1 MNFKLKMVALLFLG
15 LATTANASNILEV
28 VENQKVDI
36 EEGYRL
42 GKISDY
48 DVDDLRREQSRIQ
61 RVIRRAEKDGVISD
75 RERSKILRLQRKA
88 EGNISYASNVANRA
102 FRNSSAFGYRSDFRY
117 GYASSFGYR
126 RSYFRSGFR
135 GGFGGFCY

>member
-15 LATTANASNILEV
+15 LATTVNASNILEV
-28 VENQKVDI
+28 LENQKVDI

-42 GKISDY
+42 GKISDH

-88 EGNISYASNVANRA
+88 KGNISYASNVANRA
-102 FRNSSAFGYRSDFRY
+102 VRNGSAYRYGYRS
-117 GYASSFGYR
+117 SYR
-126 RSYFRSGFR
+126 FRSHRFR
-135 GGFGGFCY
+135 SGFGGFCY

>member
-48 DVDDLRREQSRIQ
+48 DVDDLRREQVRIQ
-61 RVIRRAEKDGVISD
+61 KVIRRAEKDGVISD

-88 EGNISYASNVANRA
+88 EGNISFVSNVANRA
-102 FRNSSAFGYRSDFRY
+102 VRNGSAFRY
-117 GYASSFGYR
+117 GYRSSFRYR
-126 RSYFRSGFR
+126 YGGSFGFRSHRFR